1 MVYDMDSAPK
11 KMIRVPVRING
22 KLISF
27 RIEEPSLEDIDR
39 LARSQGMDRSHWI
52 RHACHVQIT
61 LDLIACGGIV
71 AEEAGEPEEV
81 TPVEEIAFV
90 APPQAAPEPFMQ
102 PAEPEMV
109 RANRWS

>member
-1 MVYDMDSAPK
+1 MTNPADTPK

-71 AEEAGEPEEV
+71 AEEAGGPEEV
-81 TPVEEIAFV
+81 TPVEELVTVPANV
-90 APPQAAPEPFMQ
+90 TAAPPENRTDLR
-102 PAEPEMV
+102 V
-109 RANRWS
+109 NRWS